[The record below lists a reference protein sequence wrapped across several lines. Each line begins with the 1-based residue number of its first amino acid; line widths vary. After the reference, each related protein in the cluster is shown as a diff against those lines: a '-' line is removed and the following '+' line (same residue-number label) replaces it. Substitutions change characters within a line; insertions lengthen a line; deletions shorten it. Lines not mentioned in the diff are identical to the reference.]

1 MAKLKLSLSIG
12 DYDVNR
18 GLLDGS
24 VQAEG
29 IDLVVLSLPAP
40 ERHRRMMQDLE
51 FDACELSLSSF
62 LSLKDQDLLPVQ
74 AIPAFPLRKMR
85 HSSVFI
91 HVGKGI
97 NKPSD
102 LNGKRIGLR
111 SYQVTAGLWARGI
124 LQDEYGVDLKSIRW
138 VAGDRDDIPFDP
150 PDWLQLEQ
158 LPPGTDVDR
167 MLVEGELD
175 ACIYPE
181 ILPSIA
187 RRDPRVARLWKDA
200 KQEEINYY
208 RRTGLIPIMHCVV
221 VKESLLEEHP
231 WVAINLL
238 KAFRD
243 SKEQHMRRYQHDTL
257 FLSSLC
263 WARDAWEEQEQLM
276 GPDPFPYDFQSARHA
291 IDTACRYAYEQG
303 LTKKRL
309 QPEELFF
316 KPSLKEIPHY
326 VQ

>member
-1 MAKLKLSLSIG
+1 MAKLKVSLAIG
-12 DYDVNR
+12 RYDVNQ

-29 IDLVVLSLPAP
+29 IDLIVMPMAAP

-62 LSLKDQDLLPVQ
+62 LSLKDLDALPVQ

-85 HSSVFI
+85 HSSIFI
-91 HVGKGI
+91 NISKGI
-97 NKPSD
+97 QSPAD
-102 LNGKRIGLR
+102 LNGRRIGLR

-124 LQDEYGVDLKSIRW
+124 LQDDYGVDLKSIRW

-150 PDWLQLEQ
+150 PEWLQLEQ
-158 LPPGTDVDR
+158 LEPGTDVDR

-187 RRDPRVARLWKDA
+187 RKDPRVARLWRDA
-200 KQEEINYY
+200 KKEEMEYY

-221 VKESLLEEHP
+221 VKNSLLEEHP
-231 WVAINLL
+231 WVAISLL
-238 KAFRD
+238 KAFRE
-243 SKEQHMRRYQHDTL
+243 SKEQHMRRYQNDTL
-257 FLSSLC
+257 FLSSLI
-263 WARDAWEEQEQLM
+263 WSRDAWEEQEELM
-276 GPDPFPYDFQSARHA
+276 GPDPLPYDFDQARKA
-291 IDTACRYAYEQG
+291 LDTACRYAYEQG

-316 KPSLKEIPHY
+316 PPSLKDIPHY
-326 VQ
+326 V